1 MSDLSTFDAA
11 DYQSP
16 KYADMKKRWAFVRLI
31 RDLNASIKEHSTEV
45 LPRLEAEGPKSY
57 ATRVGLTF
65 GFNALDETIH
75 SLVGLATRH
84 DPELGDDTPKRL
96 VDEWEDVDLQGT
108 HGSVFAQMC
117 IDAALQDGHGAI
129 LVDHPKMPTGLT
141 LAQERDANARAYF
154 VLVTIDRITAWR
166 TARMN
171 GRLVIEM
178 VKLSEPT
185 EVPAGAF
192 GTQTVQRYRTL
203 YQMVSDGSDG
213 RKPGTPFVRFTL
225 HEEQVSGGVKAM
237 ALIDEGEI
245 SGPEWM
251 AFFPF
256 YGGERT
262 AILESKPPL
271 RGLAYSNLEHT
282 QVHSDHRYSMHKTAI
297 AMLHVAGAQVAEG
310 ETLVISS
317 DNAIFTSADGSAG
330 FIQGAG
336 NALAPLREAEQDI
349 ERRMGSQGY
358 SMLRENGAAKTLGEK
373 VLQAARE
380 ESKLSRC
387 VRSVKDALEAA
398 QGAKAAFYKLDDGG
412 SIEMDQTF
420 VDLQLTADEMRF
432 LNELEDAGKLTLPTL
447 LKQLKAGGRV
457 LQGVDVDAEI
467 DEVERIR
474 AAEPLTD
481 PDADPA
487 TGGAGKFGWGDGDV
501 AWAEG
506 GAARAA

>member
-1 MSDLSTFDAA
+1 MTDLSTFDAA
-11 DYQSP
+11 DYTSP
-16 KYADMKKRWAFVRLI
+16 KYAEMKKRWEFVRLI
-31 RDLNASIKEHSTEV
+31 RDLNASIKDQPGQV
-45 LPRLEAEGPKSY
+45 LPKGPAEGTLSY
-57 ATRVGLTF
+57 NTRVALTV

-84 DPELGDDTPKRL
+84 DPELGDDTPERL
-96 VDEWEDVDLQGT
+96 VAEWEDVDLQGT
-108 HGSVFAQMC
+108 HGAVFAQMC

-129 LVDHPKMPTGLT
+129 LVDHPKMEKGLT

-154 VLVTIDRITAWR
+154 VLVSIDRITAWR
-166 TARMN
+166 TARMK

-192 GTQTVQRYRTL
+192 GTTTVQRYRTL
-203 YQMVSDGSDG
+203 YQMLRED
-213 RKPGTPFVRFTL
+213 GTPFVRFTL
-225 HEEQVSGGVKAM
+225 HEERVNAGVKSL
-237 ALIDEGEI
+237 ALVDEGEI

-262 AILESKPPL
+262 GILESKPPL

-282 QVHSDHRYSMHKTAI
+282 QIHSDHRYSMHKTAI
-297 AMLHVAGAQVAEG
+297 AMLHVAGADIKDG

-317 DNAIFTSADGSAG
+317 DNAIITSEQGKAG
-330 FIQGAG
+330 FVEGAG
-336 NALAPLREAEQDI
+336 TALAPLREAEQDI
-349 ERRMGSQGY
+349 EKRMGSQGY
-358 SMLRENGAAKTLGEK
+358 SMLRESGAAKTLGEK
-373 VLQAARE
+373 VMQAARE

-398 QGAKAAFYKLDDGG
+398 QQAKAEFYKLEDGG

-447 LKQLKAGGRV
+447 LRQLKAGGRV
-457 LQGVDVDAEI
+457 LQGVDVE
-467 DEVERIR
+467 EEVLKVERIR
-474 AAEPLTD
+474 AIEPMVD
-481 PDADPA
+481 PNIDPA
-487 TGGAGKFGWGDGDV
+487 TGEPYGI
-501 AWAEG
+501 
-506 GAARAA
+506 AA